1 MSAVN
6 GDGVRSGPLAGIRI
20 VDFTANM
27 AGPLATMILG
37 DQGADVIK
45 VESPDGD
52 PIRTLGTSVDGLS
65 AYFANL
71 NRSKRSIVLDLSL
84 TASRPVVDALLDKA
98 DVVIQNYRPGVA
110 ANLGLDAERVKAG
123 RPGLVYAE
131 ITGFGS
137 TGPYA
142 GRPAYDHV
150 IQALSGF
157 AAIQADPK
165 GGEPTLVRQGI
176 IDKLTGMTAA
186 QGVTAALLERARTG
200 VGRAIEVRMLDAALA
215 VLWPDGMMN
224 NTIVDPPA
232 VLPSVV
238 GSFRLTPTLDGYL
251 AFTLITREQ
260 LTRLAALVGLDDDGR
275 LATPEGRRR
284 NGGEIMRQA
293 ALLLSQRTTADAV
306 DLLAAHA
313 IPVAPV
319 VGLDDLHE
327 HPQIRANAVID
338 EFEHPV
344 LGPVRQVNPAVRFGR
359 GPGRRPARLPP
370 PRRARRR
377 HPGRTGVRRRRGQRS
392 AGGRRPR
399 RSPRRRHLT

>member
-1 MSAVN
+1 MAAGN
-6 GDGVRSGPLAGIRI
+6 AQGSGPLAGIRV

-45 VESPDGD
+45 VESPEGD
-52 PIRTLGTSVDGLS
+52 PIRTVGTGADGLS

-71 NRSKRSIVLDLSL
+71 NRSKRSLALDLSRP
-84 TASRPVVDALLDKA
+84 ASRPVVEALLDRA
-98 DVVIQNYRPGVA
+98 DVAVQNYRPGVA
-110 ANLGLDAERVKAG
+110 ANLGLDADRVKAG
-123 RPGLVYAE
+123 RPTLVYAE
-131 ITGFGS
+131 IMGFGP

-165 GGEPTLVRQGI
+165 GGEPTLVRQGV
-176 IDKLTGMTAA
+176 IDKLTGQTAA
-186 QGVTAALLERARTG
+186 QAVTAALVERARTG
-200 VGRAIEVRMLDAALA
+200 IGRAIEIRMLDAALA
-215 VLWPDGMMN
+215 FLWPDGTMN
-224 NTIVDPPA
+224 HMVVDPP
-232 VLPSVV
+232 VLLPSVV
-238 GSFRLTPTLDGYL
+238 GSFRLTPTLDGHL

-284 NGGEIMRQA
+284 NGGEIMREA
-293 ALLLSQRTTADAV
+293 ARMLSQRSTADAV
-306 DLLAAHA
+306 ELLAAHA

-319 VGLDDLHE
+319 VGLDALHE
-327 HPQIRANAVID
+327 HPQIQANAVID

-344 LGPVRQVNPAVRFGR
+344 LGAMRQVNPPVRFGDDR
-359 GPGRRPARLPP
+359 AGDLAPAPRLGEHGDAILAELGFGPDDIGDLRDA
-370 PRRARRR
+370 
-377 HPGRTGVRRRRGQRS
+377 GVL
-392 AGGRRPR
+392 GGVAA
-399 RSPRRRHLT
+399 TVT

>member
-1 MSAVN
+1 
-6 GDGVRSGPLAGIRI
+6 
-20 VDFTANM
+20 M

-45 VESPDGD
+45 VESPEGD

-71 NRSKRSIVLDLSL
+71 NRSKRSVVLDLSL
-84 TASRPVVDALLDKA
+84 DASRPVVDALLDKA

-110 ANLGLDAERVKAG
+110 TKLGLDADRVRAG

-131 ITGFGS
+131 IMGFGT

-157 AAIQADPK
+157 ASIQADPR

-186 QGVTAALLERARTG
+186 QGVTAALVERARTG
-200 VGRAIEVRMLDAALA
+200 VGRAIEVRMLDVALS

-224 NTIVDPPA
+224 HTIVDPP
-232 VLPSVV
+232 VLLPDVV
-238 GSFRLTPTLDGYL
+238 GSFRLTRTQDGWL
-251 AFTLITREQ
+251 AFTLITRDQ
-260 LTRLAALVGLDDDGR
+260 LTRLAALVGMDDDGR

-284 NGGEIMRQA
+284 SGGEIMRQT
-293 ALLLSQRTTADAV
+293 ALLLSQRTTDDAV

-319 VGLDDLHE
+319 VALEALHE
-327 HPQIRANAVID
+327 HPQIEANGVID

-344 LGPVRQVNPAVRFGR
+344 LGSVRQVNPAVRFGADR
-359 GPGRRPARLPP
+359 AGELPAAPRLGEHGDVVLTELGFDTGEIT
-370 PRRARRR
+370 RL
-377 HPGRTGVRRRRGQRS
+377 RTAGALGGVPAAVS
-392 AGGRRPR
+392 
-399 RSPRRRHLT
+399 

>member
-1 MSAVN
+1 MAVEQ
-6 GDGVRSGPLAGIRI
+6 GRTGPLAGIRV

-37 DQGADVIK
+37 DQGADVVK

-52 PIRTLGTSVDGLS
+52 PIRTLGTGVDGLS

-84 TASRPVVDALLDKA
+84 SASRPVVEALLDGA
-98 DVVIQNYRPGVA
+98 DVMVQNYRPGVA

-165 GGEPTLVRQGI
+165 GGQPTLVRQGI

-200 VGRAIEVRMLDAALA
+200 IGRAIEVRMLDAALA

-224 NTIVDPPA
+224 NTIVDPPE

-238 GSFRLTPTLDGYL
+238 GSFRLTPTQDGYL

-284 NGGEIMRQA
+284 SGGEIMRQTA
-293 ALLLSQRTTADAV
+293 VMLSQRSTADAV
-306 DLLAAHA
+306 ELLAAHA

-319 VGLDDLHE
+319 VALDALHE
-327 HPQIRANAVID
+327 HPQIEANAVID
-338 EFEHPV
+338 EFDHPV
-344 LGPVRQVNPAVRFGR
+344 LGAVRQVNPAVRFGADR
-359 GPGRRPARLPP
+359 AGDLPA
-370 PRRARRR
+370 
-377 HPGRTGVRRRRGQRS
+377 
-392 AGGRRPR
+392 
-399 RSPRRRHLT
+399 SPRLGEHADVILAELGFGPDDVTGLRAAGALGAVPAAVS